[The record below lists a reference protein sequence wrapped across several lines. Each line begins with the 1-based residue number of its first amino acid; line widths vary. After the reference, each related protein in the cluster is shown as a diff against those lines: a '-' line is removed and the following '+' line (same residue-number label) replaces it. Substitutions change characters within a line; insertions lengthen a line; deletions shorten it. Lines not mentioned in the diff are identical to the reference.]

1 MSEFLYILF
10 IWVFGFIAGWMGR
23 EKHAINQVRK
33 MRESGLVPE
42 VVTAEYLEQQD
53 FIPIMIEHDKGM
65 FFVYNIK
72 DKSFMAQGKTK
83 QELEKNLAKNF
94 PDKQFAALPQNLKEV
109 GFDNDTI

>member
-1 MSEFLYILF
+1 MIL
-10 IWVFGFIAGWMGR
+10 IGFCWGWISR
-23 EKHAINQVRK
+23 EQHAIKQVKK

-65 FFVYNIK
+65 FFVYNIR
-72 DKSFMAQGKTK
+72 DKSFMAQGRTK

-94 PDKQFAALPQNLKEV
+94 PDKRFAALPQNLKEI